1 MQHEHQQTVRVP
13 SDTLEELVHRPSSV
27 EQTGRVRPN
36 ARSNCTLHCTQKLCI
51 YSHEGHTLGLSKF
64 GGLRVYM
71 YFLATCICR
80 MI

>member
-1 MQHEHQQTVRVP
+1 MQHKHQQTVRVP
-13 SDTLEELVHRPSSV
+13 SDTPEELVHRPSSV

-36 ARSNCTLHCTQKLCI
+36 ARSNCTLHCRSCAYIRTKVIDWVFQNLVDL
-51 YSHEGHTLGLSKF
+51 E
-64 GGLRVYM
+64 